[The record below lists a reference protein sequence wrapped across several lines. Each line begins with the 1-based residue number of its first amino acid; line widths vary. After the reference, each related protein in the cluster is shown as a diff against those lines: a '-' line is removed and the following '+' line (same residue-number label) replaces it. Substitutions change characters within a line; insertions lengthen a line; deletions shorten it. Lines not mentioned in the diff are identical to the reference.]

1 MRTIQLIG
9 FILWRG
15 GLLIIGAAALI
26 LTMRWIM
33 RFWAMPLQ
41 IGIGLGLL
49 LSGAALVILSLVL
62 ERIHDIRAK
71 KKQRK

>member
-26 LTMRWIM
+26 EALRWIL
-33 RFWAMPLQ
+33 RFWTMPLQ
-41 IGIGLGLL
+41 IEIGLGLL
-49 LSGAALVILSLVL
+49 LSGAILVILSLVM
-62 ERIHDIRAK
+62 ERIHDSRAEK
-71 KKQRK
+71 EQWE